1 MPGVDSGMTAFFN
14 MRGDWMEKDWG
25 VLHIDTNR
33 MWVGLTIKEPLGDE
47 CSQLSPEFIEQYLR
61 ENGITAGINRE
72 AITALVT
79 QVEYER
85 EVIVAQGKPPVNG
98 QNGFFQYTVML
109 EDARSKPVVHA
120 DGSVDYYNSLKLAMV
135 QEGDLIAVY
144 VPPTPGEYGYTVFA
158 EMLPP
163 IKGKEL
169 RPLRGKGFCVSENG
183 REYRAAY
190 DGRIYRDDDKIIIDR
205 IYIVKGDLDIEE
217 GNIRFNGD
225 VEVRGDVRSGLEIRT
240 DGDIFVHGHVGSCTL
255 IAGGNITIRKGV
267 QGRRKCQIT
276 AGKDIACSFV
286 ERCSINAGG
295 NVYAD
300 SILDSEVAAKQQVIV
315 SSRKGLVLGGIVSGT
330 QGIRAKEAGN
340 EAGTATALQVG
351 MVAEEMQRAAEL
363 VQQHH
368 RVTEEVELLDRN
380 LKLYDSLEG
389 SRRTKETEA
398 TRMKILR
405 AKVIK
410 TTEQKKIAEQ
420 LVRLNEEIRRAR
432 LQAHVRISG
441 AVYAGVR
448 VNIGKAWYEV
458 KDACKDVQFLYRQ
471 GEVVMLSGDEA

>member
-1 MPGVDSGMTAFFN
+1 
-14 MRGDWMEKDWG
+14 MEKDW
-25 VLHIDTNR
+25 VMLRIDEHR
-33 MWVGLTIKEPLGDE
+33 MWVGLTIKEPTGEE
-47 CSQLSPEFIEQYLR
+47 CSQFSPEFIEQYLR

-72 AITALVT
+72 AVVALST
-79 QVEYER
+79 YVEYGR
-85 EVIVAQGKPPVNG
+85 EVIVAQGKAPING
-98 QNGFFQYTVML
+98 QNGFFQYTVAL
-109 EDARSKPVVHA
+109 EDARSKPVVHE

-158 EMLPP
+158 EMIPP
-163 IKGKEL
+163 VKGREL
-169 RPLRGKGFCVSENG
+169 RPLRGNGFIVSENG

-190 DGRIYRDDDKIIIDR
+190 DGRIYRDNDRIIVEK
-205 IYIVKGDLDIEE
+205 IYIVEGDLDIEE
-217 GNIRFNGD
+217 GNVHFNGD

-255 IAGGNITIRKGV
+255 TAGGNITIRKGV

-300 SILDSEVAAKQQVIV
+300 SILDSDVVAKQQVII
-315 SSRKGLVLGGIVSGT
+315 SSRKGLALGGIVSGM
-330 QGIRAKEAGN
+330 QGIAAKEAGN
-340 EAGTATALQVG
+340 ETGTVTALQVG
-351 MVAEEMQRAAEL
+351 AVTEEMQQATEL
-363 VQQHH
+363 VQLHH
-368 RVTEEVELLDRN
+368 KVTEEVELLDRN

-389 SRRTKETEA
+389 SRRTRETEA
-398 TRMKILR
+398 IRMKILR

-420 LVRLNEEIRRAR
+420 LVRLNEEIKRAR
-432 LQAHVRISG
+432 QQARIRIYG
-441 AVYAGVR
+441 TVYAGVR
-448 VNIGKAWYEV
+448 VNIGKDWYEV
-458 KDACKDVQFLYRQ
+458 KEACKDVQFLHRQ
-471 GEVVMLSGDEA
+471 GGIVMLAGDDE

>member
-1 MPGVDSGMTAFFN
+1 MPGDDSGMTAFFN
-14 MRGDWMEKDWG
+14 MRGDWMEKDWV
-25 VLHIDTNR
+25 VLRIDANR
-33 MWVGLTIKEPLGDE
+33 MWVGLTIKEPVGDE
-47 CSQLSPEFIEQYLR
+47 YSQLSPEFIEQYLR

-72 AITALVT
+72 AITALAT
-79 QVEYER
+79 QVEYGR

-98 QNGFFQYTVML
+98 QNGFFQYTVVL

-330 QGIRAKEAGN
+330 QGIAAKEAGN
-340 EAGTATALQVG
+340 EAGTATVLQVG

-471 GEVVMLSGDEA
+471 GEVVMLSGDEE